1 MKLKKALN
9 FLFFR
14 YPTKDITKNYTFDES
29 AAIVEQLFKTD
40 FLQAELYTLQA
51 DYYLSININ
60 NIASLKQKEAK
71 IKETPQL
78 LHDKEKNRMISIIN
92 NMKVFKF
99 GGASVNSADAVKN
112 VAEILDKYSTEKIL
126 VVVSAMGKTTNA
138 LEKLTQAYFN
148 KTNEINALLDE
159 IKKFHFHIIEELFS
173 DKNHKVYADIQLI
186 FDELMHKLVSRT
198 SDNYD
203 FEYDQIVST
212 GELIST
218 KIISHYLKSKGI
230 KNKWLDAREII
241 KTDTTYREGKVNWQ
255 ETMHKTNNIVI
266 PYFEDKIYSFRLII
280 TQGFIGSSDD
290 EHTTTLGR
298 EGSDYSAAIFAYNL
312 DATEMVI
319 WKDVPGLLNADPK
332 FFEDTQKLDAIS
344 YREAIELAYYG
355 ATIIHPKTIKPLQN
369 KNIPLYV
376 KSFLHPENEGTII
389 SNHENADGL
398 IPSFIFKKDQA
409 LISISPKDFSFIAE
423 ENLSDIFGIFSD
435 NKIKI
440 NLMQNSAISFSVCI
454 DGNVKRFDA
463 LIKTLQENYK
473 VRYNLQL
480 DLITIRHYNQ
490 ATIDKVVNNR
500 KILLEQRSRT
510 TAQLVVEN
518 K

>member
-1 MKLKKALN
+1 
-9 FLFFR
+9 
-14 YPTKDITKNYTFDES
+14 
-29 AAIVEQLFKTD
+29 
-40 FLQAELYTLQA
+40 
-51 DYYLSININ
+51 
-60 NIASLKQKEAK
+60 
-71 IKETPQL
+71 
-78 LHDKEKNRMISIIN
+78 
-92 NMKVFKF
+92 MKVLKF

-112 VAEILDKYSTEKIL
+112 TAEIIDKYSTEKIL

-148 KTNEINALLDE
+148 KSNEKNALLNE
-159 IKKFHFHIIEELFS
+159 VKNFHFNIIDNLFK
-173 DKNHKVYADIQLI
+173 DKNLEVYTDIQHI
-186 FDELMHKLVSRT
+186 FDELLHKLISRA
-198 SDNYD
+198 SESYD
-203 FEYDQIVST
+203 FEYDQIVSN

-218 KIISHYLKSKGI
+218 KIISHYLNYKGI
-230 KNKWLDAREII
+230 KNQWIDAREII
-241 KTDTTYREGKVNWQ
+241 KTDNNYREGNVNWQ
-255 ETMHKTNNIVI
+255 ETMHKTNNLII
-266 PYFEDKIYSFRLII
+266 PFFENNSLPRHLMI
-280 TQGFIGSSDD
+280 TQGFIGSTSD
-290 EHTTTLGR
+290 EHSVTLGR

-312 DATEMVI
+312 NASEMVI

-332 FFEDTQKLDAIS
+332 FFKDTHKLDAIS

-369 KNIPLYV
+369 KNIPLFV
-376 KSFLHPENEGTII
+376 KSFIQPENEGSII

-398 IPSFIFKKDQA
+398 IPSFIFKQEQA

-454 DGNVKRFDA
+454 DGNLKRFDT
-463 LIKTLQENYK
+463 LIKVLQENYK

-490 ATIDKVVNNR
+490 ATIDKVVYNR

-518 K
+518 PA